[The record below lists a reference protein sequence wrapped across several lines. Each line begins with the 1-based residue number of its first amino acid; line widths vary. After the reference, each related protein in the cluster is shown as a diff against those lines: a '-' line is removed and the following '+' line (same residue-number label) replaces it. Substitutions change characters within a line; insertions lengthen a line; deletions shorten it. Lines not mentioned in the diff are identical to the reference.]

1 MFGDDKNTR
10 KSIDKVLRL
19 TGFYKGMIQDIDGTV
34 YEVQNPFFRRGE
46 TLV

>member
-1 MFGDDKNTR
+1 MFGGDKNTR

-19 TGFYKGMIQDIDGTV
+19 NGFYVGMIHDLDRTV
-34 YEVQNPFFRRGE
+34 YGAQNPFFRGGE